1 LPENVAEVPTVARL
15 TPMKE
20 SQIIHCEQGSLQSSL
35 NSLVSDALMFL
46 TNEDASGTLKL
57 KNQHHDLTNLFKSD
71 ADGRD
76 WDTSDSDECSFSDAS
91 DADPLTSCDWLND
104 TETSLSDLSLMLR
117 DFNGKAM
124 AGETHNTKPE
134 ALKNPSIECLKYKD
148 EIISLFG
155 SGPPSRSGAQKY
167 RDEIISLFG
176 SPDMD
181 F

>member
-1 LPENVAEVPTVARL
+1 VAEVPTVARL

-20 SQIIHCEQGSLQSSL
+20 SQIIHCEKGSLQSSL

-46 TNEDASGTLKL
+46 TNEDASGNLKL
-57 KNQHHDLTNLFKSD
+57 KNQHHDLTNLFQSD
-71 ADGRD
+71 ADGND
-76 WDTSDSDECSFSDAS
+76 WDTSDSDARSFSDAS

-104 TETSLSDLSLMLR
+104 AETSLSDLSLMLR
-117 DFNGKAM
+117 DFNDNVM
-124 AGETHNTKPE
+124 AGKIHHTKPE
-134 ALKNPSIECLKYKD
+134 ALKTPSVECLKYKD

-155 SGPPSRSGAQKY
+155 SGPPSRSRDQIY